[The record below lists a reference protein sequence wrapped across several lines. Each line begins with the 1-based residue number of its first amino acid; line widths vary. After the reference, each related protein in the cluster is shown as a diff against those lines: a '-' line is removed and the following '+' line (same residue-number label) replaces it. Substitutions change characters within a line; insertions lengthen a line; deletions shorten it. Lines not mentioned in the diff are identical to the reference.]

1 MTCFD
6 LQDIQ
11 DGLNL
16 IDSDSSGLH
25 MEAAQRAKMNE
36 YLWKELMK
44 EYLQHANA
52 YRVRQSQSSVFSSFI
67 AVQLQA
73 DAKDA

>member
-25 MEAAQRAKMNE
+25 MEAAQCAKMNE
-36 YLWKELMK
+36 YLMK
-44 EYLQHANA
+44 EYLQHANT
-52 YRVRQSQSSVFSSFI
+52 YRVRQYFI
-67 AVQLQA
+67 LFQYRQQLQA